1 MKISKIFI
9 GGWFQRTTLHLSEI
23 WDFLNEQKSE
33 LDIPNDKLKQAARNL
48 NLKNVTR
55 ENGTLEYILAQ
66 TTNGVDF
73 RIYEDGLT
81 ILEKESSGDSKDFED
96 IKKYYDER
104 LSPAISLI
112 FSKGAPVPKELAN
125 IKTILPYIVVS
136 RDGAEDTIK
145 KFFEGH
151 GEEIYS
157 AVSTQNVGVYK
168 SPTFILINNLKKEEL
183 IRGIV
188 ESQIFFREFKTQ
200 LHRYLNIH
208 RTIWE
213 KIAAIKEQG
222 AIKGTQIAPLRNEL
236 SDYQKTISLIDARIK
251 QMGSYVRTRQK
262 VTDIKQVDEYLNPL
276 FQLKFETLQ
285 DTHEYINH
293 LWGMT
298 KSYLDSTIGMF
309 NELQA
314 QSTKTSLSSLQ
325 LITTIGVVSGIIGY
339 LGKDKLPSFTGIG
352 LIYFGILL
360 VITWAINNAISALY
374 KNKKYPVKSSD
385 IIKNIK

>member
-9 GGWFQRTTLHLSEI
+9 GFWFQRTTLHLSEI

-33 LDIPNDKLKQAARNL
+33 LDIPKDKIKQSAKSLDLK
-48 NLKNVTR
+48 KVTR
-55 ENGTLEYILAQ
+55 ENGPLEYILAE
-66 TTNGVDF
+66 TTTGIIF

-81 ILEKESSGDSKDFED
+81 ILEKKSAGAKED
-96 IKKYYDER
+96 PEQIKKYYDEK

-136 RDGAEDTIK
+136 NDGTEEGIK
-145 KFFEGH
+145 KFFKEH
-151 GEEIYS
+151 DEEVYS
-157 AVSTQNVGVYK
+157 TVTTKNVGVYK

-208 RTIWE
+208 RIVWE
-213 KIAAIKEQG
+213 KIATIKEQG

-236 SDYQKTISLIDARIK
+236 SDYQKTINLIDARIK
-251 QMGSYVRTRQK
+251 QMGSYIRTRQK

-285 DTHEYINH
+285 DSHEYINH

-298 KSYLDSTIGMF
+298 KSYLDSGINMF

-339 LGKDKLPSFTGIG
+339 MGKDALPKFTGIG
-352 LIYFGILL
+352 LVYFGILL
-360 VITWAINNAISALY
+360 LITYLINSSVSRIY
-374 KNKKYPVKSSD
+374 KNKKYSVKSEIVKD
-385 IIKNIK
+385 IK